1 MIAKRVSTQVAAT
14 IAAAAISI
22 IVLAA
27 GSATAVPVLRHMA
40 SGWWNNPDALP
51 ALPQNPQVHYED
63 GASEYA
69 RIVARLMPAAIA
81 RVEAANGRP
90 FAHPVTV
97 GVYVSRAN
105 FAAANG
111 TGGARAVGVT
121 FLGRVM
127 LSPVLLSA
135 QRNRLVAILTHELCH
150 AHMHSWMS
158 ELAYLALPNWF
169 KEGLAVMVSGG
180 GGAEGVSEAQA
191 REAIL
196 GDDHFA
202 VDDHGSLVDFISI
215 RMAHQP
221 VIPDTSFRIEMAYRQ
236 SGMFTAFL
244 HDSNPAAFARLM
256 KAILDGRPL
265 ADAVRPSYGADLHVL
280 WEEARAGG

>member
-1 MIAKRVSTQVAAT
+1 MSRKVARP
-14 IAAAAISI
+14 IAAATLGIT
-22 IVLAA
+22 VLAA
-27 GSATAVPVLRHMA
+27 GSAAAVPVLRHMA

-111 TGGARAVGVT
+111 TGFSGAVGVT

-150 AHMHSWMS
+150 RAHAFMDVRAH
-158 ELAYLALPNWF
+158 LPRAAQ
-169 KEGLAVMVSGG
+169 LVQ
-180 GGAEGVSEAQA
+180 GGARRHGLRRRRRRGGQRGGRA
-191 REAIL
+191 R
-196 GDDHFA
+196 GDP
-202 VDDHGSLVDFISI
+202 
-215 RMAHQP
+215 RRR
-221 VIPDTSFRIEMAYRQ
+221 SFRGRHRTMARCSTSSP
-236 SGMFTAFL
+236 SGWRTSRSFRTPRSA
-244 HDSNPAAFARLM
+244 P
-256 KAILDGRPL
+256 
-265 ADAVRPSYGADLHVL
+265 
-280 WEEARAGG
+280 